1 VFTISV
7 DTQQYDKHI
16 ELLQARIMQLT
27 ETNDEIRRDNELLK
41 RDNHENGY
49 WVDNQMELMDRCN
62 DLAGIAYKYEL
73 EIKELK
79 A

>member
-1 VFTISV
+1 
-7 DTQQYDKHI
+7 
-16 ELLQARIMQLT
+16 MT